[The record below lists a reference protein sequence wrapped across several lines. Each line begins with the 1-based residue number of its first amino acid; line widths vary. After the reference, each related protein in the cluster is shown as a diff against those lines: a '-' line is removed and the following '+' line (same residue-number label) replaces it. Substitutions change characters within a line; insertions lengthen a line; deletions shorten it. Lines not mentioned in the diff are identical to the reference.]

1 MAINSNHA
9 FGSGPLYPVSTRGWH
24 ILRPVVSLFAL
35 FRSLLVRVEAD
46 IACQTFE
53 HSSVMGRHCRIG
65 PNAFCINMGHKTD
78 IQIGDEVVCRG
89 LLRRE
94 NFGSGRIII
103 HENVYIGD
111 DCLISCAEHIEIGRY
126 TMIAHGVQ
134 IFDNDTH
141 PVEVKHRLQDQQI
154 IFKGDNASRPQIKRM
169 PVLIGDYAWIGFN
182 SIIMKGV
189 RIGNNSIV
197 AAGSVVTRDV
207 PENTIVAGNPANI
220 VRTIIQDDK
229 EHP

>member
-1 MAINSNHA
+1 MAIDSNHA
-9 FGSGPLYPVSTRGWH
+9 FGSGPLYPVSAKGWN
-24 ILRPVVSLFAL
+24 ILRPLAAL
-35 FRSLLVRVEAD
+35 FRSLFTRIEAD
-46 IACQTFE
+46 IACQAFE
-53 HSSVMGRHCRIG
+53 QGSVIGKNCRLG
-65 PNAFCINMGHKTD
+65 PNAFCINMGDKTD
-78 IQIGDEVVCRG
+78 IRIGDDVVCRG

-141 PVEVKHRLQDQQI
+141 PVSVKQRAQDQQI
-154 IFKGDNASRPQIKRM
+154 IFKGDDISRPQIKSM
-169 PVLIGDYAWIGFN
+169 PVFIGDYVWIGFN

-189 RIGNNSIV
+189 RIGDNSIV

-207 PENTIVAGNPANI
+207 PENAIVAGNPAKL
-220 VRTIIQDDK
+220 VRMIIQ
-229 EHP
+229 EES